1 MPAYEG
7 LCIRHVFARLYVP
20 GAISHRSPLPSIS
33 SKRTAVTGFLRRLL
47 MPIPKASMPDPSLER
62 CSTCF
67 FPTDFHEVPL
77 IGVKQYNYDTKIFT
91 FGLPEGGLV
100 HWHNLCE

>member
-1 MPAYEG
+1 MSDRRVRAPGTQGPLRSRGVECEG
-7 LCIRHVFARLYVP
+7 LSPPGNISNGCKVSPYKAKESPPTMTAR
-20 GAISHRSPLPSIS
+20 
-33 SKRTAVTGFLRRLL
+33 
-47 MPIPKASMPDPSLER
+47 MPDPSLER

-67 FPTDFHEVPL
+67 FPTEFHEVPL

-100 HWHNLCE
+100 HWHNPCE

>member
-1 MPAYEG
+1 
-7 LCIRHVFARLYVP
+7 
-20 GAISHRSPLPSIS
+20 
-33 SKRTAVTGFLRRLL
+33 
-47 MPIPKASMPDPSLER
+47 MPDPSLER

-67 FPTDFHEVPL
+67 FPTEFHEVPL

-100 HWHNLCE
+100 HWHNPCE